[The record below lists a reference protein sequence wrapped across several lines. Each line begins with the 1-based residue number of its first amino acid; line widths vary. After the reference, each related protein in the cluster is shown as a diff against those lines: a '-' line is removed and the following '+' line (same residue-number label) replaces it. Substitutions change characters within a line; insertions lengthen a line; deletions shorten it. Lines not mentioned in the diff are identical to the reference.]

1 MPKPII
7 PRQAASQDIDE
18 ALAYYIAEASDDV
31 AMRFV
36 DALEAAYGHIR
47 EHPAAGSPRYAHEL
61 NLPGLRCWPISDYP
75 YLIFFIELATHV
87 DVWRVLHAQRDI
99 PAWLQTPAAD

>member
-18 ALAYYIAEASDDV
+18 ALAYYMTEASDDV
-31 AMRFV
+31 ATGFI
-36 DALEAAYGHIR
+36 DALEAAYRHIS

-61 NLPGLRCWPISDYP
+61 NLPGLRSWQLPNYP
-75 YLIFFIELATHV
+75 YLIFYIELAALI
-87 DVWRVLHAQRDI
+87 DVWRVLHAQREI